1 MPVVFHPCLQMP
13 MSIITA
19 TSVKTRS
26 SASNHAPAN
35 RKASSRPLSVGQRLV
50 RWVEQRLGRRIQ
62 VRGHGLQMRVTL
74 KKVTPATEALQLPG
88 MVQLRSLSKDR
99 LALMQKELRGLL
111 RQHPQTKKLLRH
123 LAYVERTL
131 RHDGLKAVDDLPLDV
146 LSKALT
152 QLESLVV
159 NWSALGLGEMRS
171 RLSLLVKNKKIL
183 ALHMDGAAQPTEMDH
198 SQRADVCEVSHSV
211 FEEMDRS
218 WRGQVPPTLTQA
230 LSNARPA

>member
-1 MPVVFHPCLQMP
+1 M
-13 MSIITA
+13 
-19 TSVKTRS
+19 
-26 SASNHAPAN
+26 
-35 RKASSRPLSVGQRLV
+35 GQRLL
-50 RWVEQRLGRRIQ
+50 RWVGHRLGRSIE
-62 VRGHGLQMRVTL
+62 VRGRGLQMRLVV
-74 KKVTPATEALQLPG
+74 KKVVVASDAPQFPG
-88 MVQLRSLSKDR
+88 MVSLKSLSKDR

-183 ALHMDGAAQPTEMDH
+183 ALHMGGAAQATEMDH

-230 LSNARPA
+230 LSNVKAA